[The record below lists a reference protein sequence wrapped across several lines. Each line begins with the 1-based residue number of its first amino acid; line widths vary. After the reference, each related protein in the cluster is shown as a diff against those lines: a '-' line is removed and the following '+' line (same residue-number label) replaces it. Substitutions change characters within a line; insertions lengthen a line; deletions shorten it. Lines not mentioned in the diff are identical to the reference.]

1 MSGKIKT
8 MRLLFIVTLLVVTVS
23 TSISCQKED
32 ASPSNSF
39 YGQWKTSYEDTI
51 SFSRENGKNILT
63 YNQSMNPNLQVD
75 SKKEFT
81 YRDNK
86 LGILDGLNGNDF
98 RMLQTFKWN
107 RQGRSFEVQ
116 GVEWFLF
123 VNSTNTYFTFTKF

>member
-1 MSGKIKT
+1 
-8 MRLLFIVTLLVVTVS
+8 MRLLFIVTSLLVTAS

-32 ASPSNSF
+32 ASPGNSF
-39 YGQWKTSYEDTI
+39 YGQWKTSYGDTI

-75 SKKEFT
+75 LKKEFT